1 MGKKPWIQA
10 AIDVTDIELAKKI
23 AFMAL
28 DNGAEWLEVGT
39 PLLYQYGH
47 SAIKMIRD
55 AVGKNAVLVADYKAP
70 FALLAAE
77 QASRAGADY
86 IMLFTTYYDFLIE
99 HSIKTCEKY
108 DIQPIFDLEV
118 KQEDLPSCIE
128 KVRSK
133 GGKYII
139 TRHYSIYGDS
149 ISNLTKSDNFPLFEK
164 DRDYYLGI
172 TSDNLA
178 NIAPERM
185 RLLDLAATTRMKD
198 IQPFDCK
205 MFFWTR
211 TWEGTIDGKR
221 AVAIFNDTDS
231 AKEYTLEKLG
241 LKPGAIEI
249 LQNAGTVCDHVRI
262 EPHDAM
268 LLVSRD

>member
-1 MGKKPWIQA
+1 MSKRPWIQA

-172 TSDNLA
+172 TSDNLVDA
-178 NIAPERM
+178 VDASRWGVDWVTFGLVLRKPDE
-185 RLLDLAATTRMKD
+185 AA
-198 IQPFDCK
+198 C
-205 MFFWTR
+205 R
-211 TWEGTIDGKR
+211 TWIDSIHEGSLPEGE
-221 AVAIFNDTDS
+221 
-231 AKEYTLEKLG
+231 EYNASIEKFL
-241 LKPGAIEI
+241 
-249 LQNAGTVCDHVRI
+249 
-262 EPHDAM
+262 
-268 LLVSRD
+268 